1 MLKSEIRLIAPCA
14 AQVSESPVWDASR
27 RQLHFVD
34 IYGARIGTIDWAS
47 GALSWS
53 ATPEPAGCVGL
64 AGDDHFAVG
73 LASGMALIDRSNGRC
88 TPLGSFSI
96 EPGNRLNDGRC
107 APGGRHFWVGS
118 MVETLDRP
126 GGHLYRVDAG
136 GGTQTMASDIT
147 CSNGLGWSPD
157 GRTMF
162 HADSRESAVWAYD
175 YDVDTGGIA
184 NKRVFCV
191 ARAGEGRP
199 DGAAVD
205 AEGCYWSAR
214 YDGWRLVRHAPD
226 GSELFVLKT
235 PVQNPTMCAFAGDDL
250 STLVFTSARG
260 SLSREALQRQ
270 PDAGGVFA
278 VDVAVAGLPEPDFR
292 RRG

>member
-1 MLKSEIRLIAPCA
+1 MLKSDIRLIAPCA

-34 IYGARIGTIDWAS
+34 IYRARIGTIDWAS
-47 GALSWS
+47 GALSWL
-53 ATPEPAGCVGL
+53 ATPEPVGCVGP
-64 AGDDHFAVG
+64 AGDGHLAAG

-96 EPGNRLNDGRC
+96 APGNRLNDGRC

-126 GGHLYRVDAG
+126 GGHLYRVDAS

-147 CSNGLGWSPD
+147 CSNGLAWSPD

-162 HADSRESAVWAYD
+162 HADSRASTVWAYD
-175 YDVDTGGIA
+175 YDAGSGAIA
-184 NKRVFCV
+184 NKRIFCV

-214 YDGWRLVRHAPD
+214 YDGWRIVRHAPD

-235 PVQNPTMCAFAGDDL
+235 PVQNPTMCAFAGGDL

-260 SLSREALQRQ
+260 SLSGEALQRQ

-278 VDVAVAGLPEPDFR
+278 VDLAVVGLPEPDFQ